1 LIAIGKRV
9 RHRKQ
14 PAWGVGRVTQT
25 QKSGELVE
33 LVIAFPD
40 TERRLRLKPDVVA
53 TMIEVLTEE
62 ENAAVD
68 QAEAAAKKAARTE
81 ARQRSRHK
89 AAKKHA
95 ARLRQELRC
104 LTIVDD
110 HEGHAVLAIHADGE
124 ECLRWVS
131 PDGETAVDLELPEPL
146 PTVTFAPGRRFV
158 PTDIVDDGAGLF
170 IGTRTHNWGD
180 VVFAR
185 RGTRSR
191 MWRAPVAMGV
201 TRAIAWPGGGAIVH
215 DMERVILARAD
226 GDATQIPIAL
236 EGRTIGSATAWGDG
250 ILVALHG
257 PKDAAEYFNF
267 VYLGLDGTVRFRGIG
282 AEPTRI
288 DDDTMIAYDARGV
301 QAFDRSGA
309 PAGRLDVSVG
319 RFDSERRRPFARMD
333 DELVFTL
340 GGEDSGL
347 VRWHPRVDA
356 PRWVST
362 LSKLSESFVHPVR
375 VGRYIAVTSSVYAEP
390 ESPRVWLVDAET
402 GALEHAFEIKKP
414 PSYLLPVGDDALVAV
429 AFSKQPIAWRNLA
442 SEPERLLLVHPDECF
457 DAVAPVPG
465 VVITSDSQG
474 INYFD
479 L

>member
-1 LIAIGKRV
+1 LIAVGKRV

-14 PAWGVGRVTQT
+14 PA
-25 QKSGELVE
+25 
-33 LVIAFPD
+33 
-40 TERRLRLKPDVVA
+40 
-53 TMIEVLTEE
+53 
-62 ENAAVD
+62 
-68 QAEAAAKKAARTE
+68 ARTE
-81 ARQRSRHK
+81 ARQRSR

-110 HEGHAVLAIHADGE
+110 REGHAVLAIHADGE
-124 ECLRWVS
+124 EGLRWVS
-131 PDGETAVDLELPEPL
+131 PDGETAEDLELPEPL

-158 PTDIVDDGAGLF
+158 PTDIVDDGDGLF

-185 RGTRSR
+185 RGTPSR
-191 MWRAPVAMGV
+191 MWRAPVEMGV
-201 TRAIAWPGGGAIVH
+201 TRASAWPGAGAIVH
-215 DMERVILARAD
+215 DLERVILARAD
-226 GDATQIPIAL
+226 GDATQVPIAL
-236 EGRTIGSATAWGDG
+236 DGRTIGSAAAWGDG

-257 PKDAAEYFNF
+257 RNDAGEYSNF
-267 VYLGLDGTVRFRGIG
+267 VYLGLDGTVRFRRIG
-282 AEPTRI
+282 ARPTPI
-288 DDDTMIAYDARGV
+288 DDDTMIAYDTRGV
-301 QAFDRSGA
+301 QSFDRSGA

-319 RFDSERRRPFARMD
+319 CLDSGRRPPFARVD

-340 GGEDSGL
+340 VGEHSGL
-347 VRWHPRVDA
+347 VRWHPRLDA
-356 PRWVST
+356 PRWVTT
-362 LSKLSESFVHPVR
+362 LSKLSESFVDPVR
-375 VGRYIAVTSSVYAEP
+375 VGRYIAVTSAVYAET

-414 PSYLLPVGDDALVAV
+414 PNRLLPVGDDALVAV
-429 AFSKQPIAWRNLA
+429 AFSKQPIAWRNLS
-442 SEPERLLLVHPDECF
+442 SEPERLLLVHPGECF

-465 VVITSDSQG
+465 VVITRDSQG